1 MILFNKQVEHS
12 LEETGHLVNLPTILS
27 VKGNP
32 VADTA
37 INPLVVSKGKMGVRD
52 TVKNIWEGIIT
63 PTIPETNT
71 LASRSEC
78 RRPIGTFE

>member
-12 LEETGHLVNLPTILS
+12 LEGTGHLANLQTILS

-32 VADTA
+32 ADTA

-52 TVKNIWEGIIT
+52 TVKNTREAIIT
-63 PTIPETNT
+63 PTTPETNT
-71 LASRSEC
+71 LASRPEYHS
-78 RRPIGTFE
+78 PIGTFE